1 MKRTIPL
8 LLAALA
14 LPAAATDYYL
24 RGDDTGSNCS
34 LDGSGSPVG
43 WATTSGGTQVAT
55 KANDATGVYHLDG
68 HLLRIAVSTANLS
81 FGGARLVFDGALP
94 AINDKYTANATL
106 TLDHLF
112 VPAGKVGE
120 LRCGDKNTK
129 VVAGADWVLES
140 GARLLLNIG
149 EEGSSRN
156 WNCSAT
162 VTGGGTF
169 AAASGVTDSRVWTA
183 NSATASGAVTLTGD
197 LSGFTGY
204 LSAGENGMTWTGDQA
219 AAIANLKLVIGAASA
234 LPVSTPDGDVLPGS
248 VCVTNG
254 ATLSFTCD
262 ATSPDVR
269 GWTFGS
275 GAVPTVDVA
284 SGKTVYVYGPV
295 AGTVGFKKTGAGTLV
310 LNVGGEGAYDTITLT
325 GASTVSAATLNAYA
339 AKCEQWLED
348 RSGTA
353 TAPAI
358 FFF

>member
-1 MKRTIPL
+1 MKLPLL

-34 LDGSGSPVG
+34 LDGSGSPYG

-129 VVAGADWVLES
+129 VVAGADWVVES

-219 AAIANLKLVIGAASA
+219 AAIKNLKLVIGAASA
-234 LPVSTPDGDVLPGS
+234 LPQATPDGDVMLGS

-254 ATLSFTCD
+254 ATISFSCN
-262 ATSPDVR
+262 ATSVDVR

-275 GAVPTVDVA
+275 GAVPTVNVD
-284 SGKTVYVYGPV
+284 SGKTVTIQGPV
-295 AGTVGFKKTGAGTLV
+295 QGTVGFKKTGSGTLI
-310 LNVGGEGAYDTITLT
+310 LDVGGEGAYEPITLT
-325 GASTVSAATLNAYA
+325 GQSTVPAATLSAYA
-339 AKCEQWLED
+339 ARCEQWLED
-348 RSGTA
+348 RNGSA
-353 TAPAI
+353 TAGTI